1 MKPIRHSA
9 VVDESCRD
17 RRFDQAAADLFPDYS
32 RARLQ
37 QWIKQAK
44 LTLNGR
50 SVKVNARVTVGDRLE
65 LVAEP
70 EAVISVEAEPIP
82 LNLLRVDEH
91 IIVLNKPAGLVV
103 HPAPGHRQGTLQN
116 ALLHHFPEL
125 DQLPR
130 AGIVHRLDMLTTG
143 VMVVARSL
151 TAHKS
156 LVDQLQAREMHRE
169 YFALALGELVSGG
182 TINQPIGRHPRDRKR
197 MAVVGGGKPAITD
210 YWVAERFAG
219 LTALRVKLHTGR
231 THQIR
236 VHLSHQGF
244 PLVGDPVYGGRN
256 RPPRGL
262 DEIRS
267 KAVRAFERQA
277 LHARQLQF
285 QHPESGEVVS
295 DSAPL
300 PDDLADLLN
309 TLRED
314 T

>member
-37 QWIKQAK
+37 QWIKDAK

-50 SVKVNARVTVGDRLE
+50 SVKPNARVRVGDRLDLE
-65 LVAEP
+65 AQAEP
-70 EAVISVEAEPIP
+70 VICVEAENLP
-82 LNLLRVDEH
+82 LDLLRVDDH
-91 IIVLNKPAGLVV
+91 VIVLNKPAGLVV
-103 HPAPGHRQGTLQN
+103 HPAPGHRSGTLQN

-125 DQLPR
+125 DHLPR
-130 AGIVHRLDMLTTG
+130 AGIVHRLDMLTSG

-156 LVDQLQAREMHRE
+156 LVDQLQARTMHRE
-169 YFALALGELVSGG
+169 YFALALGDIVSGG
-182 TINQPIGRHPRDRKR
+182 TVDLPIGRHPRDRKR
-197 MAVVGGGKPAITD
+197 MAVVSNGKTAVTD
-210 YWVAERFAG
+210 YRIEERFTG

-236 VHLSHQGF
+236 VHLSHQGY

-256 RPPRGL
+256 RPPKGL
-262 DEIRS
+262 DESRS
-267 KAVRAFERQA
+267 AAVRAFSRQA
-277 LHARQLQF
+277 LHARILRF
-285 QHPESGEVVS
+285 THPESGALVADE
-295 DSAPL
+295 APL
-300 PDDLADLLN
+300 PDDLTGLL
-309 TLRED
+309 TVLREGA
-314 T
+314 

>member
-9 VVDESCRD
+9 VVDERCRD

-37 QWIKQAK
+37 QWIKEAK

-50 SVKVNARVTVGDRLE
+50 AVKPNTRVASGDRLDLAAE
-65 LVAEP
+65 AEP
-70 EAVISVEAEPIP
+70 VISVEAEDLP
-82 LNLLRVDEH
+82 LNLLRVDDH

-103 HPAPGHRQGTLQN
+103 HPAPGHRTGTLQN
-116 ALLHHFPEL
+116 ALLHHFPDL
-125 DQLPR
+125 DHLPR
-130 AGIVHRLDMLTTG
+130 AGIVHRLDMLTSG

-151 TAHKS
+151 LAHKS

-169 YFALALGELVSGG
+169 YFALALGDIVSGG
-182 TINQPIGRHPRDRKR
+182 TIDRKR
-197 MAVVGGGKPAITD
+197 MAVVRGGKPAVTD
-210 YWVAERFAG
+210 YWVEERFAG

-236 VHLSHQGF
+236 VHLSHQGH

-256 RPPRGL
+256 RPPKGL

-267 KAVRAFERQA
+267 AAIRSFERQA
-277 LHARQLQF
+277 LHARKLQF
-285 QHPESGEVVS
+285 QHPESGEHVS
-295 DSAPL
+295 DVAPL
-300 PDDLADLLN
+300 PDDLATLLS
-309 TLRED
+309 LLQESA
-314 T
+314 